1 MSRSGCERNAATLP
15 RVPRAVARTRVVR
28 VVVRFRAGPTWTSG
42 APDDQPGWDDHAA
55 FVDELVARGTMVMG
69 GPFSDHS
76 GSLIVLENLVED
88 EARELVARD
97 PFVVNGVFVLE
108 DVRAWNVYVDELT
121 PGI

>member
-1 MSRSGCERNAATLP
+1 M
-15 RVPRAVARTRVVR
+15 ARTRVVR
-28 VVVRFRAGPTWTSG
+28 VLVRFRAGPTWRSG
-42 APDDQPGWDDHAA
+42 PPEEQPGWDDHAA

-69 GPFSDHS
+69 GPFADHS
-76 GSLIVLENLVED
+76 GSLIFLENVGED

-121 PGI
+121 PSASRED